1 VEAQARILDPAEG
14 VSPSTEPHDDKLDDD
29 LDHRPDI
36 DEYHVPA
43 GHDHHH
49 VDDRARD
56 DDIDRAADYDHC
68 AVTVTWR
75 QEFPEKF
82 RAATPLAAP
91 PAGLCRTQKGAPRSR
106 RSPLLHGD
114 GPLLHSDGIACL
126 WPGSWQRGRR
136 QTLFTL
142 VVVISA
148 LGGLAVGSFLN
159 VVIYRVPIGKSIVS
173 PPSACPG
180 CGAAVSPQD
189 NIPML
194 SWVLLRGRC
203 RHCRTPI
210 SIRYPIVEALT
221 AVLFALTAVRL
232 GPSWSLPAE
241 LAFVGGI
248 VALAAVDLE
257 RYLLP
262 RAILYPTLA
271 LVGAL
276 LVVAAA
282 VTGRWGRLGVAVVC
296 SAAAFLTFFAIHF
309 VRPRWLGFGDVR
321 LAALLGLALGWMGP
335 WYLVVAF
342 LAANLIGA
350 IVGVGLMIVG
360 KASRTTAL
368 PYGVFLGVGS
378 IFALLLAGPI
388 ISWYSHHLAR

>member
-1 VEAQARILDPAEG
+1 
-14 VSPSTEPHDDKLDDD
+14 
-29 LDHRPDI
+29 
-36 DEYHVPA
+36 
-43 GHDHHH
+43 
-49 VDDRARD
+49 
-56 DDIDRAADYDHC
+56 
-68 AVTVTWR
+68 
-75 QEFPEKF
+75 
-82 RAATPLAAP
+82 
-91 PAGLCRTQKGAPRSR
+91 
-106 RSPLLHGD
+106 
-114 GPLLHSDGIACL
+114 
-126 WPGSWQRGRR
+126 
-136 QTLFTL
+136 LFTL

-148 LGGLAVGSFLN
+148 LGGLAIGSFLN

-180 CGAAVSPQD
+180 CGVAVSPQD
-189 NIPML
+189 NIPVL

-203 RHCRTPI
+203 RHCHTSI

-271 LVGAL
+271 LVGAG
-276 LVVAAA
+276 LVLAAA
-282 VTGRWGRLGVAVVC
+282 ITGRWGRLGVAVAC

-321 LAALLGLALGWMGP
+321 LAALLGLALGWLGP
-335 WYLVVAF
+335 WYLVIGF

-350 IVGVGLMIVG
+350 VVGIGLMIVG

-368 PYGVFLGVGS
+368 PYGVFLGAGS
-378 IFALLLAGPI
+378 IIALLVAGPI
-388 ISWYSHHLAR
+388 ISWYSHHLSR